1 MDMLEQ
7 RVAELEKGQ
16 KSIMERQA
24 SHEKTQQ
31 EQYRSILHDVN
42 QARQESKNTTIYVK
56 EVDDKLDKLMHYIM
70 PDEAIGSIG
79 IFKKQIELEKR
90 VADIET
96 ERKVEKGQLT
106 TIKAVI
112 AFLGTIMGFAIAY
125 FKSKL

>member
-1 MDMLEQ
+1 MLEQ

-16 KSIMERQA
+16 KSIMDRQA

-90 VADIET
+90 VVELEVDK
-96 ERKVEKGQLT
+96 KVEKGQIG
-106 TIKAVI
+106 TIKGVI
-112 AFLGTIMGFAIAY
+112 AFLGTVLGIAIAY

>member
-16 KSIMERQA
+16 KSIMDRQA

-90 VADIET
+90 VVELEVDK
-96 ERKVEKGQLT
+96 KVEKGQIG
-106 TIKAVI
+106 TIKGVI
-112 AFLGTIMGFAIAY
+112 AFLGTVLGIAIAY

>member
-1 MDMLEQ
+1 MLEQ
-7 RVAELEKGQ
+7 RVAELEKSQ
-16 KSIMERQA
+16 KSIMDRQA

-31 EQYRSILHDVN
+31 EQYMSILHDVN

-79 IFKKQIELEKR
+79 IFKKQIEIEKR
-90 VADIET
+90 VVELET
-96 ERKVEKGQLT
+96 EKKIEKGQIVLIK
-106 TIKAVI
+106 TIV
-112 AFLGTIMGFAIAY
+112 AFLGTAIGIVFAY